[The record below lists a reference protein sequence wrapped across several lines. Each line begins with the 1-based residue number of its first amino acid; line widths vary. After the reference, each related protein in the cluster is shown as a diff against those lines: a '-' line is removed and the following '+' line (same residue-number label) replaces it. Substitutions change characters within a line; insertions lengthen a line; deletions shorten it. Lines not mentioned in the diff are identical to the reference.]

1 MGLKQEIE
9 QLRKQFAADF
19 PPDQAAVI
27 QASILELEAE
37 LESRTLPGVGV
48 LAPDFELPDARGRNV
63 RLSDRLANGPAILS
77 FYRGGWCPY
86 CNLELR
92 AYQRRLPN
100 LRAAGADLIAVSPQT
115 PDGSLSTADRNGLEY
130 DVLSDAGSAVA
141 AEYGIAYS
149 LPGPLRDLYL
159 ELGTALPAHNG
170 TDDWQLPIPATFVIA
185 PDRRIVLSHV
195 VADYRDRLE
204 PDTAIEAVRNVA
216 GRWPEPESGVS

>member
-1 MGLKQEIE
+1 MSLKQEIE
-9 QLRKQFAADF
+9 RLREQFAVDF
-19 PPDQAAVI
+19 PPEQAAVI
-27 QASILELEAE
+27 EDAIQELEAE
-37 LESRTLPGVGV
+37 LESRSLPGAGAV
-48 LAPDFELPDARGRNV
+48 APDFELPDARGRRV
-63 RLSDRLANGPAILS
+63 RLSDRLADGPAILS

-92 AYQRRLPN
+92 AYQRRLHS

-141 AEYGIAYS
+141 RQYGIAYS
-149 LPGPLRDLYL
+149 LPEVLRELYR
-159 ELGTALPAHNG
+159 ELGTDLPEHNG

-204 PDTAIEAVRNVA
+204 PDTSIEAVRDVA
-216 GRWPEPESGVS
+216 GRVASA